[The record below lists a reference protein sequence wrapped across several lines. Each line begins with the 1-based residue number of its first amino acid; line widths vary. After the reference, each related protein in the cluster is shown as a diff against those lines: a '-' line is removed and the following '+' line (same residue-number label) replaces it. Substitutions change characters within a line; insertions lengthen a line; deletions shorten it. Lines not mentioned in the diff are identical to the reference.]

1 MIRNIKI
8 VSGGQSGVD
17 RAALDFALKNNFCCG
32 GWCPKGRKAEDG
44 RIDEKYPLT
53 ETTNDNYETR
63 TKLNIEH
70 SDGTLIF
77 FKKMPDKGTLLT
89 IKFAEEF
96 NKPVLEVNL
105 SGDQKQNLQLVN
117 TWLQLNNFKTLNIAG
132 SRESNNPGIYYKT
145 FKFLEELRKLVNS
158 FLMLL

>member
-1 MIRNIKI
+1 MISNLKI

-17 RAALDFALKNNFCCG
+17 RAALDFALQYGILCG

-44 RIDEKYPLT
+44 KIDEKYPLK
-53 ETTNDNYETR
+53 ETVDDNYNTR
-63 TKLNIEH
+63 TKLNVEH

-96 NKPVLEVNL
+96 NKPVLEVNPVARSKTKL
-105 SGDQKQNLQLVN
+105 TNSECLV
-117 TWLQLNNFKTLNIAG
+117 TG
-132 SRESNNPGIYYKT
+132 S
-145 FKFLEELRKLVNS
+145 
-158 FLMLL
+158 

>member
-1 MIRNIKI
+1 MISNLKI

-17 RAALDFALKNNFCCG
+17 RAALDFALQYGILCG

-44 RIDEKYPLT
+44 RIDEKYPLK
-53 ETTNDNYETR
+53 ETVDDNYNTR
-63 TKLNIEH
+63 TKLNVEH
-70 SDGTLIF
+70 SDGTLFF

-105 SGDQKQNLQLVN
+105 SHDQKQNIQLVN
-117 TWLQLNNFKTLNIAG
+117 AWLQAHNFKTLNIAG
-132 SRESNNPGIYYKT
+132 PRESNSPGIYNDSLG
-145 FKFLEELRKLVNS
+145 FLEQ
-158 FLMLL
+158 LL